1 MSVLLID
8 SGVDTHAD
16 LLGLL
21 PAEVRDQITPRML
34 DNAWT
39 AAALRILATVSDTYW
54 CRHVKNGY
62 IDWQPII
69 TWARDRKRCRFNSP
83 RIALE
88 IAASLGGY
96 PHAHVNLLY
105 ATQVMPYH
113 QFIAVLDALRITKQ
127 GVSK

>member
-1 MSVLLID
+1 MNPLLID
-8 SGVDTHAD
+8 GVDTRAE
-16 LLGLL
+16 LLALL
-21 PAEVRDQITPRML
+21 PDEVRDQITPRML

-39 AAALRILATVSDTYW
+39 AASLRILAAVSDTHW
-54 CRHVKNGY
+54 CQHVKDGY

-83 RIALE
+83 RVALE
-88 IAASLGGY
+88 MAASLGGY

-113 QFIAVLDALRITKQ
+113 TFIAVMDALRITKQ
-127 GVSK
+127 GIPE

>member
-1 MSVLLID
+1 MNPLLID
-8 SGVDTHAD
+8 GVDTRAA
-16 LLGLL
+16 LLALL
-21 PAEVRDQITPRML
+21 PDEVRDQVTPRML

-39 AAALRILATVSDTYW
+39 AASLRILASVSDTYW
-54 CRHVKNGY
+54 CQHVKNGY

-83 RIALE
+83 RVALE
-88 IAASLGGY
+88 MAASLGGY

-113 QFIAVLDALRITKQ
+113 MFIAVMDALRITKQ
-127 GVSK
+127 GIPE

>member
-1 MSVLLID
+1 MSALLID
-8 SGVDTHAD
+8 TGVDTHAD

-21 PAEVRDQITPRML
+21 PDEVRDQITPKML

-39 AAALRILATVSDTYW
+39 AASLRILATVSDTYW
-54 CRHVKNGY
+54 CQHVKSGH

-83 RIALE
+83 RVALE
-88 IAASLGGY
+88 MAASLGGY

-113 QFIAVLDALRITKQ
+113 MFVAVLDALRITKQ